1 MESSQFIDSKYKPQ
15 GYNIGWNVGGLGG
28 QKIFHAHLH
37 VVLRYKDEPMA
48 GKGIRHWIKQPQNK
62 RSQLQNFKV
71 YIT

>member
-1 MESSQFIDSKYKPQ
+1 M
-15 GYNIGWNVGGLGG
+15 GGLGG

-62 RSQLQNFKV
+62 RSQL
-71 YIT
+71 